1 VLRIG
6 LVIAAIGVAIALP
19 VQGLAAPRHSRSTPE
34 VVVRQLHAA
43 SPSNSFGG
51 SVNLIATPGSAV
63 VGEPVSVRVGG
74 GPSQSADHRWHVSG
88 PAIYR
93 ADTGSSP
100 QVQITFQSPGTHA
113 VALKLIGVGSSR
125 SLSLDLVVKPRP
137 HAAVPAT
144 PAPKARPA
152 RPPVAQAPLAH
163 PAGDPGVTIVDFQ
176 FNPGTITIH
185 AGDTITWTNTGA
197 QPHTA
202 TANDHSFDTGVL
214 KRGQSASHTFSTPG
228 TFSYICTIHP
238 FMKGTVTVVASGS
251 SGGGSGSGGGSSSG
265 GSSSSGSGSSGSSG
279 SGSSGSAST
288 TSSGS
293 LPFTGFNLLAAGL
306 CGLTLIAS
314 GLALRWWARSGRTS
328 ASPRSDLAGHER

>member
-1 VLRIG
+1 MLRIG
-6 LVIAAIGVAIALP
+6 LLLTAIGVAVALP
-19 VQGLAAPRHSRSTPE
+19 VQGLAAARHSGSTPD
-34 VVVRQLHAA
+34 VVARQLHAA
-43 SPSNSFGG
+43 KPSNPRGG
-51 SVNLIATPGSAV
+51 SVQLIATPEPAV
-63 VGEPVSVRVGG
+63 VGESIAVRADGANDQ
-74 GPSQSADHRWHVSG
+74 PADHRWHVSG

-100 QVQITFQSPGTHA
+100 QVQINFQSPGTHA
-113 VALKLIGVGSSR
+113 VRLKLITAGSSR
-125 SLSLDLVVKPRP
+125 SLSLDLVVKPRAR
-137 HAAVPAT
+137 AAAPTT
-144 PAPKARPA
+144 PAPKPRFTP
-152 RPPVAQAPLAH
+152 PPVAQAPRAH
-163 PAGDPGVTIVDFQ
+163 VAGDPGVTIVDFQ
-176 FNPGTITIH
+176 FNPGTITVH

-214 KRGQSASHTFSTPG
+214 KKGQSASHTFSTPG

-238 FMKGTVTVVASGS
+238 FMKGTVTVLASGS
-251 SGGGSGSGGGSSSG
+251 SNGGSGSGGGG
-265 GSSSSGSGSSGSSG
+265 GSSSSGASSSG
-279 SGSSGSAST
+279 SGGGGSAGSGTPSSAST

-328 ASPRSDLAGHER
+328 ASPRG